1 MAGKIIVIIQAR
13 ETSSRLPGKVLK
25 RIYGNLNVLDVLF
38 LRLRKSKKINK
49 ILFAIPDNQ
58 KNLNLKRYLISKQ
71 YEFFL
76 GPENDVLKRYYLAAK
91 KFKAKH
97 IVRITSD
104 CPLIDG
110 KVLDEHINFYIKSK
124 TDYLTNQINRTY
136 PDGYDIEIFSY
147 KLLSKINKL
156 AKLKEDRE
164 HVTTYIKR
172 NYHNI
177 KTYDYKENLSKLRL
191 TIDYEKDLQQIKKF

>member
-71 YEFFL
+71 YEFF
-76 GPENDVLKRYYLAAK
+76 
-91 KFKAKH
+91 
-97 IVRITSD
+97 
-104 CPLIDG
+104 
-110 KVLDEHINFYIKSK
+110 
-124 TDYLTNQINRTY
+124 
-136 PDGYDIEIFSY
+136 
-147 KLLSKINKL
+147 
-156 AKLKEDRE
+156 
-164 HVTTYIKR
+164 
-172 NYHNI
+172 
-177 KTYDYKENLSKLRL
+177 
-191 TIDYEKDLQQIKKF
+191 